1 MDFTSHTCNCKGIL
15 CMLLFSSWAVEHH
28 EELKS
33 IHSDLEFKL
42 HKLKF
47 LSLLRAGHYKE
58 ALYYS
63 RRLSAFEGHMKG
75 IIMTILCCNFI
86 SMIICFPTKR
96 GSRGAARAA
105 KSLRWSV

>member
-1 MDFTSHTCNCKGIL
+1 
-15 CMLLFSSWAVEHH
+15 MLFSWAVEHH
-28 EELKS
+28 EELKL

-47 LSLLRAGHYKE
+47 LSLLRAGYYKE

-75 IIMTILCCNFI
+75 IITDTLR
-86 SMIICFPTKR
+86 IIFSQKNLYHLFNLKEKLTR
-96 GSRGAARAA
+96 ASSR
-105 KSLRWSV
+105 KLELFSQ